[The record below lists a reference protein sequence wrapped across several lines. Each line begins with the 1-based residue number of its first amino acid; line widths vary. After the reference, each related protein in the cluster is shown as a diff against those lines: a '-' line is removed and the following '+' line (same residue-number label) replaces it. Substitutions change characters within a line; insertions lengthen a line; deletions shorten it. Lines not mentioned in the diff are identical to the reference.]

1 MLRRATLQDIR
12 NAISSL
18 VSAYGPMRFGA
29 QAGPMTAKSGP
40 DRAPVNLSARQA
52 KAARLLT
59 SGTYGPRSTISFASA
74 DLQSSLA
81 SRLQAKTALLG
92 STLYRLTWKE
102 RTTPLGLSIPALRAS
117 AHRTSDKG
125 FIGWPTAAARDWK
138 DGAAPSVVQS
148 GRTDRLTHCVQL
160 AGWPTPVTVPDSQAS
175 HGQLSGDFRRKIGTF
190 VPFGPIRIILSGET
204 PIISDVETGISGQL
218 NPAHSRWLM
227 GLPPEWD
234 DCAVTATPSSRH
246 KPKPSSKPISKR
258 EVPDDARHL
267 I

>member
-18 VSAYGPMRFGA
+18 VSAYGLMRSGA
-29 QAGPMTAKSGP
+29 QVGRTTAKSGL

-52 KAARLLT
+52 KVAGLLT
-59 SGTYGPRSTISFASA
+59 SGTYGLRSTISFASA

-102 RTTPLGLSIPALRAS
+102 RTTPSGLSIPALRAS
-117 AHRTSDKG
+117 AHRTSDRG
-125 FIGWPTAAARDWK
+125 FIGWATPNVMDSLPMRSEESLARAKTIGGCSNVKDQMLLMVSGARAGLNTRPTGTETA
-138 DGAAPSVVQS
+138 
-148 GRTDRLTHCVQL
+148 DRCN
-160 AGWPTPVTVPDSQAS
+160 PVLP
-175 HGQLSGDFRRKIGTF
+175 
-190 VPFGPIRIILSGET
+190 
-204 PIISDVETGISGQL
+204 
-218 NPAHSRWLM
+218 RWLM
-227 GLPPEWD
+227 GLPPSWD
-234 DCAVTATPSSRH
+234 DCAATATPSSRR
-246 KPKPSSKPISKR
+246 KRKPSSKPISKR